1 MAVFSAAG
9 MLTQEQAVE
18 VRVRARQGEGIRAI
32 AQAMGVSRNT
42 VRRYLRGAPAGKRQA
57 APTRASKLDPF
68 KEYLQARVEAARPEW
83 IPAVV
88 LHREI
93 VERGFTG
100 GLSTVKRFLAPLK
113 PMPAPDPVVRFETQP
128 GRQMQADFV
137 VFRRGDALSA
147 FVATL
152 GFSRASFVRFVTDER
167 VDTVRRCLADA
178 FEFFGGVPAEVLFD
192 NARTIVIAR
201 NAYGDGLHRFHPR
214 LLDLA
219 DQYGFAP
226 RLCRPYRAKTKGKV
240 ERFNRFL
247 RYSFY
252 VPLAARLK
260 QAGLALDA
268 ETANVEV
275 ARWLREVANVREH
288 GTTGRRPLDALHEE
302 RSHLL
307 PLPPKAPQRI
317 ALPRT
322 QAVPL
327 PLESRQHPLS
337 VYQQFLPVEV
347 A

>member
-1 MAVFSAAG
+1 M
-9 MLTQEQAVE
+9 E

-42 VRRYLRGAPAGKRQA
+42 VRRYLRGAPAGRRRVGPPRQ
-57 APTRASKLDPF
+57 SKLEAFTP
-68 KEYLQARVEAARPEW
+68 YLLERIEAARPDW

-93 VERGFTG
+93 AERGYAG
-100 GLSTVKRFLAPLK
+100 GLTTLKRFLAPHK
-113 PMPAPDPVVRFETQP
+113 PAPAPDPVVRFETEP

-137 VFRRGDALSA
+137 VFRRGEPLSA

-167 VDTVRRCLADA
+167 VETVRRCLSEA

-260 QAGLALDA
+260 QAGLVVDA
-268 ETANVEV
+268 DTANVEV
-275 ARWLREVANVREH
+275 SRWLREVANVREH
-288 GTTGRRPLDALHEE
+288 GTTGCRPIDVLREE
-302 RSHLL
+302 RAHLL
-307 PLPPKAPQRI
+307 PLPPQSPLRSP
-317 ALPRT
+317 LPRS

-327 PLESRQHPLS
+327 PPESRQHPLS
-337 VYQQFLPVEV
+337 TYQRLLRRE
-347 A
+347 AA